1 MPRKAMA
8 TFKRLVAPIAGNT
21 SNHDNKVYDICRGV
35 AKERGVIDF
44 QVMMCGGG
52 HSPSKMITC
61 GINEV
66 ILVNV
71 GAV

>member
-44 QVMMCGGG
+44 QVCHQDDHVWHQRSYLGW
-52 HSPSKMITC
+52 S
-61 GINEV
+61 
-66 ILVNV
+66 L
-71 GAV
+71 GAAV